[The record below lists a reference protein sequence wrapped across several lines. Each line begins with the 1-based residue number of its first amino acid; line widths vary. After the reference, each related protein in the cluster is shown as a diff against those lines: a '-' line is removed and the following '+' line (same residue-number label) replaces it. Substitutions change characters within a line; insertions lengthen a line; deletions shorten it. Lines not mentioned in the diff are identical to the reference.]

1 MNPGLPGMPT
11 KGFVVSIA
19 AIAERQ
25 TLNSF
30 VELVASAG
38 PLALTQIP
46 PIHPGMT
53 ACGTLMPLTGRSS
66 EQQMN

>member
-53 ACGTLMPLTGRSS
+53 AGEHGLRNIDAVDRTIF
-66 EQQMN
+66 

>member
-46 PIHPGMT
+46 PIHPEMT
-53 ACGTLMPLTGRSS
+53 ADEHGLRHIDAVDRTIF
-66 EQQMN
+66 

>member
-11 KGFVVSIA
+11 KGFVVLIA

-30 VELVASAG
+30 VGLVASAG
-38 PLALTQIP
+38 PLALSQIP
-46 PIHPGMT
+46 PVHPGMT
-53 ACGTLMPLTGRSS
+53 AGEHGLRHIDAVDRTVF
-66 EQQMN
+66 

>member
-38 PLALTQIP
+38 PLDIDANP
-46 PIHPGMT
+46 SDPSGND
-53 ACGTLMPLTGRSS
+53 GRRAWPA
-66 EQQMN
+66 EH

>member
-11 KGFVVSIA
+11 KGFVVSTA

-30 VELVASAG
+30 VELAASAG
-38 PLALTQIP
+38 PQALTQIP
-46 PIHPGMT
+46 PVHPEMT
-53 ACGTLMPLTGRSS
+53 ADEHSLRHIDAIDRTIF
-66 EQQMN
+66 

>member
-11 KGFVVSIA
+11 KGFVVLIA

-46 PIHPGMT
+46 PVHPGMT
-53 ACGTLMPLTGRSS
+53 AGEHGLRHIDAVDRTIF
-66 EQQMN
+66 